1 MEVIPFVE
9 TEYLPHVISTLSAS
23 TVAGYK
29 KLWRAYRRYV
39 EPSTLEMR
47 PCEAQN
53 ILRSI
58 ALNNP
63 HLGSRS
69 LSHTKA
75 LFSGIWSFAVCM
87 GVVDSNPWRMVKL
100 PKAHEPGETTAYSPG
115 EVAAMMKALPPP
127 YDLLILF
134 FACSGCR
141 KSEVRGAQWGD
152 FSDCYTTLSIA
163 RAVWGTVIK
172 DTKTRAS
179 RANIP
184 IVPELATRLAAL
196 RGKAAAGAFVFHNR
210 DGRSLDLDN
219 ACRRIIVPALKKA
232 GISWSGFHGFRRGL
246 ATILHSRSVPD
257 KEIQRILRHSDLAT
271 TMRCYVKALPESTRA
286 AMAALH
292 F

>member
-1 MEVIPFVE
+1 MLLLRGWRAFRVATRKRSLSGATWEQIQRVSFTNRTHLPGGTVEVIPFVE

-87 GVVDSNPWRMVKL
+87 GVVDS
-100 PKAHEPGETTAYSPG
+100 
-115 EVAAMMKALPPP
+115 
-127 YDLLILF
+127 
-134 FACSGCR
+134 
-141 KSEVRGAQWGD
+141 
-152 FSDCYTTLSIA
+152 
-163 RAVWGTVIK
+163 
-172 DTKTRAS
+172 
-179 RANIP
+179 
-184 IVPELATRLAAL
+184 
-196 RGKAAAGAFVFHNR
+196 
-210 DGRSLDLDN
+210 
-219 ACRRIIVPALKKA
+219 
-232 GISWSGFHGFRRGL
+232 
-246 ATILHSRSVPD
+246 
-257 KEIQRILRHSDLAT
+257 
-271 TMRCYVKALPESTRA
+271 
-286 AMAALH
+286 
-292 F
+292 